1 MTKQEQLY
9 NLYVKTPGISNG
21 DAAELL
27 GVGNGFVRTVKNRL
41 KNAGYIDYHEG
52 SNGVTVLKPYKESTT
67 SMQSPIKSEI
77 YREMLDIY
85 MGDFRSQTT
94 FDDRIRVGREI
105 RLILEKF

>member
-9 NLYVKTPGISNG
+9 NLYVENPSISNG

-27 GVGNGFVRTVKNRL
+27 GVDNNFVRTVKNRL

-67 SMQSPIKSEI
+67 SMQSQLKAEI
-77 YREMLDIY
+77 YREMLATY
-85 MGDFRSQTT
+85 MEDFKSQTT